1 MSDLDSFFAKKDKKK
16 GKAGKKF
23 ATTEEIAKK
32 LEDITLKKDK
42 VKKDKPQSINPDD
55 TNNGNENEDEWKE
68 FQEDKKD
75 YSGLK
80 LQPLKVT
87 DINTLDNDKGQ
98 NELNEDGTEMSENG
112 KKKPGP
118 WKISDNQNETK
129 PVEEPP
135 KPKPSNSTGTYVCLE
150 PLTAGK
156 IREALDVTS
165 TVAFP
170 TLQAAKTGGPKV
182 VESVWNKRRV
192 ENDVRPSSEPSS
204 DLGSNSQSRKNN
216 SCHTFKISNKT
227 QGNGCTQD
235 FIIFKKILIV
245 KLPLMNSTYRIKC

>member
-16 GKAGKKF
+16 GKTGKKF
-23 ATTEEIAKK
+23 ATTEEVAKK

-55 TNNGNENEDEWKE
+55 NSNGNENEDEWKE

-80 LQPLKVT
+80 LQPLKVA

-98 NELNEDGTEMSENG
+98 NELNEDGTEGNENG
-112 KKKPGP
+112 KKKPVGP
-118 WKISDNQNETK
+118 WKISDNKNETK

-135 KPKPSNSTGTYVCLE
+135 KPQPSNTGAYVCPRVKTQALE
-150 PLTAGK
+150 PLTGGRL
-156 IREALDVTS
+156 REALDVTS

-170 TLQAAKTGGPKV
+170 TLDVATKPAGPKV
-182 VESVWNKRRV
+182 VESVWNKKRV
-192 ENDVRPSSEPSS
+192 ESDVRPSSESSQPSKAPPVHEPTP
-204 DLGSNSQSRKNN
+204 GSYMPPHLRK
-216 SCHTFKISNKT
+216 K
-227 QGNGCTQD
+227 Q
-235 FIIFKKILIV
+235 
-245 KLPLMNSTYRIKC
+245 